1 MRLMLVEDQA
11 LLREGLIGVF
21 RDAGHDVVWSAGS
34 CDALEGAFL
43 ELLPDVVILDV
54 RLPPTFTDEGARAAA
69 DLKSLRPDIGV
80 LLLSQHIETVHSVG
94 LVGLG
99 GFGYLL
105 KDRVLDVPDFLAS
118 VARVAD
124 GGSALDPQ
132 VVAALLHRAGGGGA
146 VAGLTEREQLVL
158 ASMAQGLTNAGIAK
172 RLWLSERTV
181 EAHIRRVLVKLGIAE
196 TEDHNRRVLA
206 VLLHLGVPVEG
217 PTETPGSGASIR

>member
-21 RDAGHDVVWSAGS
+21 RDAGHDVVWSAGKLRRPRR
-34 CDALEGAFL
+34 DGPGAA
-43 ELLPDVVILDV
+43 P
-54 RLPPTFTDEGARAAA
+54 RCRRAGRPAPPTFTDEGARAAA
-69 DLKSLRPDIGV
+69 DLKSVRPDIGV

-124 GGSALDPQ
+124 GGSALDP
-132 VVAALLHRAGGGGA
+132 
-146 VAGLTEREQLVL
+146 
-158 ASMAQGLTNAGIAK
+158 
-172 RLWLSERTV
+172 
-181 EAHIRRVLVKLGIAE
+181 
-196 TEDHNRRVLA
+196 
-206 VLLHLGVPVEG
+206 
-217 PTETPGSGASIR
+217 

>member
-1 MRLMLVEDQA
+1 MLVEDQA

-21 RDAGHDVVWSAGS
+21 RDAGHDVVWSAGG
-34 CDALEGAFL
+34 CDGLEGALL
-43 ELLPDVVILDV
+43 ELLPDVVVLDV

-146 VAGLTEREQLVL
+146 VTGLSEREHLVL
-158 ASMAQGLTNAGIAK
+158 ASMAQGLTNAAIAK

-206 VLLHLGVPVEG
+206 VLLHLGVPVAG
-217 PTETPGSGASIR
+217 PTETPGSGASIH

>member
-1 MRLMLVEDQA
+1 M
-11 LLREGLIGVF
+11 
-21 RDAGHDVVWSAGS
+21 
-34 CDALEGAFL
+34 
-43 ELLPDVVILDV
+43 
-54 RLPPTFTDEGARAAA
+54 
-69 DLKSLRPDIGV
+69 
-80 LLLSQHIETVHSVG
+80 LLSQHIETVHSVG
-94 LVGLG
+94 LVGQG

-124 GGSALDPQ
+124 GGSALDPL
-132 VVAALLHRAGGGGA
+132 VVAALLHRAEA
-146 VAGLTEREQLVL
+146 TSVVARLTEREHLVL

-206 VLLHLGVPVEG
+206 VLLHLGVSVER
-217 PTETPGSGASIR
+217 PTETPGTGGSIR